1 MDKDRYQAELSL
13 LSRKLPSNAF
23 RFFNME
29 ATGDTEQYLRIGART
44 NSGNVYT
51 LHMVLNGFPYSQPK
65 VFVTRMLKDA
75 KGNDM
80 NSASGSMHT
89 LTAERGLDK
98 DLPLRLLLLDTCRFS
113 LQSLCKVPPMA

>member
-89 LTAERGLDK
+89 LTAERGWTRICHYGCSSWTPANASSAA
-98 DLPLRLLLLDTCRFS
+98 LPR
-113 LQSLCKVPPMA
+113 P